1 MADGQTN
8 YAATLNVDDVKRKA
22 AEAGKAFESMGNTAQ
37 KEGMRMDEA
46 FKLMAK
52 TVASFTAGFFS
63 VSAVVGFT
71 KQIINVRSEI
81 QSLEVSF
88 KTLLGDE
95 EKAVKLM
102 ADIRKFAANTPM
114 QMNDLAAGAKTLL
127 AFNIEA
133 ERVMPILQA
142 LGDISMGD
150 SQKFQSLTLAFS
162 QMSSAGRLMGQDLM
176 QMINAGFNPLA
187 QISEKTGKS
196 IGQLKE
202 EMSAGKISVDMVTE
216 AFMDATSEGGKFYG
230 MLEQQ
235 SKGIQGSFSNVQGA
249 LQDMMNEIGEKL
261 QEPVTDTLHGLQSLI
276 QNYEKVGK
284 VLATLVATY
293 GSYKAAIMVTVAAEK
308 VAQRVELQLGLAKLE
323 GIAITRRQALATIL
337 QKDATLLLTKAQ
349 KLLNATML
357 KNPFVLAAT
366 AVVGLVSA
374 YFLLRKRTDEAK
386 LAQEQYD
393 AVVKG
398 QEEST
403 QTRKDALDTIIQKI
417 KDETA
422 TVYERAEAYKAFAEQ
437 FPDLFRQYKETGE
450 LTDEMKVKIDALIA
464 DQSKLNEEIEKQ
476 GTADLQNSLQALESE
491 YTKIIRLREKWKN
504 SNNGSAISAEA
515 REYNEAWRQYQE
527 QAKEAG
533 FGNDDRAAVAY
544 LKSQIDAQEKY
555 LKERLDNIR
564 NAEWAA
570 KPITAKIEITQE
582 SLNYAE
588 KELKDAKKKAEAKP
602 WNPKVQLDLSMA
614 EKQVQWLKSQ
624 LFAFQGEQASMK
636 VRDLTAI
643 LSEIHQA
650 EKVLTIARAAAK
662 GNATD
667 SNKKKVEEA
676 QADLDKLKKEYE
688 LVTGKS
694 YDQVV
699 KSGKD
704 RLKAQIDANNAFKD
718 EEMAFAEWQK
728 KQAKQAG
735 FERTQAD
742 IDARE
747 DGLEKTLMQINLDY
761 EKQKFT
767 IEENEKDMVERV
779 RRYREAEWAKLN
791 PQKKKEDNPYS
802 VVGSVTA
809 KDLGEDQKKQ
819 IEQQY
824 RIAKEVKVK
833 AVADANKNVLDEVRS
848 YEERRLKI
856 QEKFARKRE
865 EIEKAGG
872 SKPHLDE
879 NKRQEDEALKALDEE
894 IASRSDEYQAWLNTI
909 NSMTVRGLKNMLETS
924 RKLLKE
930 MENMPGVDEKTLAIL
945 RAKIATLE
953 REIKTANLSPA
964 QKDLE
969 VWQKY
974 GSEIGKLGDEIST
987 LGDSIGGIVG
997 EGLTALGGM
1006 VGGVV
1011 SAIDGIKQYAVV
1023 STQTIADVSDAA
1035 AQAIRTAEQASVVL
1049 AIVSALIQALQKFD
1063 NFMNES
1069 GLGEKLHYG
1078 NAKVDEAKAHAEAQK
1093 ERLEALEKAY
1103 DRLGKAIDKAYGRS
1117 KAELISEQEENL
1129 RQQIAEL
1136 EQARKEEEED
1146 KEPEK
1151 EKIKEYDNQIDE
1163 RKEKLAD
1170 LHDAEKAAIFGS
1182 DIQSAIESLADAL
1195 VDAWGQGSSAAEAF
1209 KDFARQ
1215 QTRDMLN
1222 NYVRDYIAKM
1232 TYADDL
1238 RKRLEDAML
1247 DGNITDEEWNAI
1259 NTYAEE
1265 SGKKI
1270 EEALAPVIERIKAIE
1285 DEEERRGATKGIAQA
1300 SQDSVD
1306 ELNGRFTVIQGHTYA
1321 LKEST
1326 SSIADSTARLLAV
1339 SNDILGTVRH
1349 IDTTTTDMHTL
1360 MGGMADEMNIMRRSL
1375 SHMELEG
1382 IRLKK

>member
-22 AEAGKAFESMGNTAQ
+22 AEAGRAFESMGNTARE
-37 KEGMRMDEA
+37 EGIRIDEA

-63 VSAVVGFT
+63 VSAVVNFT

-114 QMNDLAAGAKTLL
+114 QMNDLAAGAQTLL

-162 QMSSAGRLMGQDLM
+162 QMSSTGRLLGQDLG

-196 IGQLKE
+196 IGELKQ
-202 EMSAGKISVDMVTE
+202 EMAAGKISVDMVTE
-216 AFMDATSEGGKFYG
+216 AFMDATSEGGKFYN

-249 LQDMMNEIGEKL
+249 LQDTMNEIGEKL

-403 QTRKDALDTIIQKI
+403 RARKDALDTIIQKI

-422 TVYERAEAYKAFAEQ
+422 TVYERTEAYKAFAEQ

-491 YTKIIRLREKWKN
+491 YTKILGLYDKWKH
-504 SNNGSAISAEA
+504 SRDDSTAGAWE
-515 REYNEAWRQYQE
+515 EYTEAWKKYQE

-564 NAEWAA
+564 KAEWAA

-582 SLNYAE
+582 SIDIAE
-588 KELKDAKKKAEAKP
+588 KELENAKKKAEAEP

-614 EKQVQWLKSQ
+614 QKQVEWLKSQ
-624 LFAFQGEQASMK
+624 LFAFQGEQASLK
-636 VRDLTAI
+636 VRDLTVI
-643 LSEIHQA
+643 LSEINKAEEVLALAQA
-650 EKVLTIARAAAK
+650 TARA
-662 GNATD
+662 NSTE
-667 SNKKKVEEA
+667 STRKKAEEA

-699 KSGKD
+699 KAGKD
-704 RLKAQIDANNAFKD
+704 RLKAQIEADNAFKD
-718 EEMAFAEWQK
+718 EERAFAEWQK

-761 EKQKFT
+761 EKQKFA

-824 RIAKEVKVK
+824 RIAEEVKVK

-856 QEKFARKRE
+856 QETFARKRE

-894 IASRSDEYQAWLNTI
+894 IASRSEEYQAWLNTI
-909 NSMTVRGLKNMLETS
+909 NGMTIRGLENMLETS

-953 REIKTANLSPA
+953 RDIKTANLSPA

-987 LGDSIGGIVG
+987 LGDSIGGVVG
-997 EGLTALGGM
+997 ECINDLGGM
-1006 VGGVV
+1006 VNGVV

-1023 STQTIADVSDAA
+1023 STQTIEGVSDAA
-1035 AQAIRTAEQASVVL
+1035 AKAISAAEQATVVL
-1049 AIVSALIQALQKFD
+1049 AVISAAMKVLQGFNNLMD
-1063 NFMNES
+1063 NV
-1069 GLGEKLHYG
+1069 GLGKYEYSNKLAEH
-1078 NAKVDEAKAHAEAQK
+1078 AEAHAKAQK

-1136 EQARKEEEED
+1136 EQARKEEEDD

-1151 EKIKEYDNQIDE
+1151 EKIKEYDDQIDE

-1222 NYVRDYIAKM
+1222 KYVRDYIAKM
-1232 TYADDL
+1232 TYAADL

-1247 DGNITDEEWNAI
+1247 DGNISDEEWNAI

-1306 ELNGRFTVIQGHTYA
+1306 ELNGRFTVIQGHTFA
-1321 LKEST
+1321 LKENT
-1326 SSIADSTARLLAV
+1326 ASIADSTSRLLAV

-1360 MGGMADEMNIMRRSL
+1360 MGGMASEMGNMRRTL
-1375 SHMELEG
+1375 SHIEIEG

>member
-1 MADGQTN
+1 MADGVN
-8 YAATLNVDDVKRKA
+8 FVGTLDNEDIKRKA
-22 AEAGKAFESMGNTAQ
+22 AEAGKAFERMGATAQ
-37 KEGMRMDEA
+37 QEGAKIDEA

-63 VSAVVGFT
+63 VSAVVNFT

-95 EKAVKLM
+95 EKTVKLM

-114 QMNDLAAGAKTLL
+114 QMNDLAAGAQTLL

-162 QMSSAGRLMGQDLM
+162 QMSSTGRLLGQNLG

-196 IGQLKE
+196 IGELKQ
-202 EMSAGKISVDMVTE
+202 EMAAGKISVDMVTE

-235 SKGIQGSFSNVQGA
+235 SKGIQGSFSNVKGA

-293 GSYKAAIMVTVAAEK
+293 GSYKAAVIAVTAAEAVRTE
-308 VAQRVELQLGLAKLE
+308 VANGYTIAMQLQFRWMLLVEK
-323 GIAITRRQALATIL
+323 L
-337 QKDATLLLTKAQ
+337 QKSML
-349 KLLNATML
+349 L
-357 KNPFVLAAT
+357 KNPYVLMAT
-366 AVVGLVSA
+366 AVLSLVSA
-374 YFLLRKRTDEAK
+374 LVILRKRTDEAK
-386 LAQEQYD
+386 MAQEALNRETSKSFERSED
-393 AVVKG
+393 LKNKV
-398 QEEST
+398 EE
-403 QTRKDALDTIIQKI
+403 
-417 KDETA
+417 
-422 TVYERAEAYKAFAEQ
+422 YKAILDDDTAS
-437 FPDLFRQYKETGE
+437 E
-450 LTDEMKVKIDALIA
+450 LAHYHAL
-464 DQSKLNEEIEKQ
+464 QQLK
-476 GTADLQNSLQALESE
+476 ALLPN
-491 YTKIIRLREKWKN
+491 YLKDVNT
-504 SNNGSAISAEA
+504 
-515 REYNEAWRQYQE
+515 YNEYLQRRKELLDGMPQAEDE
-527 QAKEAG
+527 Q
-533 FGNDDRAAVAY
+533 GNRTLEEKIA
-544 LKSQIDAQEKY
+544 LMEKY
-555 LKERLDNIR
+555 LQLQQAGLYQKGESYLEYDKRIEQDFGSYEEYQKQFNEVKKMVQEFYDSVEDENKGTLDQFVKSTIAADKEILENRKRDQKAAAEAAVPIR
-564 NAEWAA
+564 Q
-570 KPITAKIEITQE
+570 KIELKKEEIDKIQQQVNDLKKKIENNPAKFHVDSEQLTELLSKLGLLKSELAGLEQQQALAPVKDLKAITKAIDVANAALVKAQ
-582 SLNYAE
+582 N
-588 KELKDAKKKAEAKP
+588 DAKKYGLDATTSKAIADAEASLESAK
-602 WNPKVQLDLSMA
+602 KDY
-614 EKQVQWLKSQ
+614 K
-624 LFAFQGEQASMK
+624 
-636 VRDLTAI
+636 
-643 LSEIHQA
+643 
-650 EKVLTIARAAAK
+650 TIM
-662 GNATD
+662 
-667 SNKKKVEEA
+667 
-676 QADLDKLKKEYE
+676 
-688 LVTGKS
+688 GKD

-699 KSGKD
+699 KEGKD
-704 RLKAQIDANNAFKD
+704 RLKAQKEVNKAF
-718 EEMAFAEWQK
+718 ENEAREFAEWQK
-728 KQAKQAG
+728 KQATQAG

-761 EKQKFT
+761 EKQKLT

-824 RIAKEVKVK
+824 RIAEEVKVK

-865 EIEKAGG
+865 EIKKAGG

-894 IASRSDEYQAWLNTI
+894 IAARSDEYQAWLNTV
-909 NSMTVRGLKNMLETS
+909 NSMTVRGLENMLETS

-953 REIKTANLSPA
+953 RDIKTANLSPA

-987 LGDSIGGIVG
+987 LGDSIGGVVG
-997 EGLTALGGM
+997 ECINDLGGM
-1006 VGGVV
+1006 VNGVV
-1011 SAIDGIKQYAVV
+1011 SAIDGIKQFAVV
-1023 STQTIADVSDAA
+1023 SSQKIVDVSDAA

-1049 AIVSALIQALQKFD
+1049 AVISAAMKILQGFNDLMD
-1063 NFMNES
+1063 NV
-1069 GLGEKLHYG
+1069 GLGKYEYSNRLAEH
-1078 NAKVDEAKAHAEAQK
+1078 AEAHAEAQK

-1136 EQARKEEEED
+1136 EQARKEEEEGKD
-1146 KEPEK
+1146 PEK
-1151 EKIKEYDNQIDE
+1151 EKKIKEYDNQIDE

-1238 RKRLEDAML
+1238 RKRLENAID

-1306 ELNGRFTVIQGHTYA
+1306 ELNGRFTVIQGHTFA

-1349 IDTTTTDMHTL
+1349 IDTTTTDIHTL

>member
-8 YAATLNVDDVKRKA
+8 FAATLNVDDVKRKA
-22 AEAGKAFESMGNTAQ
+22 AEAGRAFESMGNTAQ
-37 KEGMRMDEA
+37 EEGRKIDQSFSKIGVAIAGA
-46 FKLMAK
+46 FSITA
-52 TVASFTAGFFS
+52 AAGF
-63 VSAVVGFT
+63 V
-71 KQIINVRSEI
+71 KQIMSVRSEI

-102 ADIRKFAANTPM
+102 SDIRKFAANTPM
-114 QMNDLAAGAKTLL
+114 QMNDLAAGAQTLL

-162 QMSSAGRLMGQDLM
+162 QMSSTGRLLGQDLG

-196 IGQLKE
+196 IGELKQ
-202 EMSAGKISVDMVTE
+202 EMAAGKISVDMVTE
-216 AFMDATSEGGKFYG
+216 AFMDATSEGGKFYN

-235 SKGIQGSFSNVQGA
+235 SKGIQGSLSNVQGA
-249 LQDMMNEIGEKL
+249 LQDMMNELGEKL

-293 GSYKAAIMVTVAAEK
+293 GGYKSAIMVTVAAEK

-366 AVVGLVSA
+366 AMVGLVSA

-403 QTRKDALDTIIQKI
+403 GTRKEALDTIIQKI

-422 TVYERAEAYKAFAEQ
+422 TVYERTEAYKAFAEQ
-437 FPDLFRQYKETGE
+437 FPDLFMQYKETGE
-450 LTDEMKVKIDALIA
+450 LTDEMKVKINELIA

-476 GTADLQNSLQALESE
+476 GTADLQNSLQALEAE
-491 YTKIIRLREKWKN
+491 YAKIIRLREKWKN

-533 FGNDDRAAVAY
+533 FGNGDRAVVAY
-544 LKSQIDAQEKY
+544 LKSRIDAQEKY
-555 LKERLDNIR
+555 LKERLDDIR
-564 NAEWAA
+564 KAEWAA

-582 SLNYAE
+582 SLNNAE
-588 KELKDAKKKAEAKP
+588 KELEDAKKKAEAEP

-614 EKQVQWLKSQ
+614 EKQVEWLKSQ
-624 LFAFQGEQASMK
+624 LFAFQGEQASLK
-636 VRDLTAI
+636 VRDLTVI
-643 LSEIHQA
+643 LREISQA
-650 EKVLTIARAAAK
+650 EEALAIARANANNRDK
-662 GNATD
+662 GGASD
-667 SNKKKVEEA
+667 SNKKKIEEA

-699 KSGKD
+699 KAGKD
-704 RLKAQIDANNAFKD
+704 RQKAQIEANNAFKA
-718 EEMAFAEWQK
+718 EARAFAEWQK
-728 KQAKQAG
+728 EQA
-735 FERTQAD
+735 TQAILEQTQAT
-742 IDARE
+742 IDTME
-747 DGLEKTLMQINLDY
+747 DGLDKTLKQIDLDY
-761 EKQKFT
+761 KKQLDAVEQHEKE
-767 IEENEKDMVERV
+767 ILEKKRKLKEK
-779 RRYREAEWAKLN
+779 EWAALHPN
-791 PQKKKEDNPYS
+791 AAKEENPYS
-802 VVGSVTA
+802 EEHA
-809 KDLGEDQKKQ
+809 KLEMLLEKAEQDALDKQ
-819 IEQQY
+819 IKAAEA
-824 RIAKEVKVK
+824 RRNK
-833 AVADANKNVLDEVRS
+833 AVVDAYKNVLDEVRS

-856 QEKFARKRE
+856 QETFARKRE

-872 SKPHLDE
+872 SQANLDE
-879 NKRQEDEALKALDEE
+879 NKRQEDEALKSLDEE
-894 IASRSDEYQAWLNTI
+894 IASRSDRYQSWLTTI
-909 NSMTVRGLKNMLETS
+909 NGMTVKGLENMLDTTRRVLEG
-924 RKLLKE
+924 
-930 MENMPGVDEKTLAIL
+930 MEKMPGVNENTLAIL
-945 RAKIATLE
+945 RAQINTLE
-953 REIKTANLSPA
+953 REIKSANLTPE

-974 GSEIGKLGDEIST
+974 GSEIGKLGDEISN
-987 LGDSIGGIVG
+987 LGDTIGGVVG
-997 EGLTALGGM
+997 EGLNALGGM

-1023 STQTIADVSDAA
+1023 STQTIEGVSEAA
-1035 AQAIRTAEQASVVL
+1035 AAAIRTAEQASVVL
-1049 AIVSALIQALQKFD
+1049 AIVSALLQVTQKFN
-1063 NFMNES
+1063 NFMKES
-1069 GLGEKLHYG
+1069 GL
-1078 NAKVDEAKAHAEAQK
+1078 AESMGMQEPDAEMKRQEK
-1093 ERLEALEKAY
+1093 EREKRLNDLTKAY
-1103 DRLGKAIDKAYGRS
+1103 DKLGDAIDKAYGES
-1117 KAELISEQEENL
+1117 KARLVQEQAENL

-1136 EQARKEEEED
+1136 EQARSEEEAKKNPDEDVLNDYNDQADQAREKMEELHD
-1146 KEPEK
+1146 KEM
-1151 EKIKEYDNQIDE
+1151 
-1163 RKEKLAD
+1163 
-1170 LHDAEKAAIFGS
+1170 AAIFGS

-1195 VDAWGQGSSAAEAF
+1195 VNAWSEGSSAAESY

-1215 QTRDMLN
+1215 QTKAMLTE
-1222 NYVRDYIAKM
+1222 YVKEYIAQMKLAKQLRSRIKAAN
-1232 TYADDL
+1232 AD
-1238 RKRLEDAML
+1238 
-1247 DGNITDEEWNAI
+1247 GTITNEEWNAI
-1259 NTYAEE
+1259 NAYAEE
-1265 SGKKI
+1265 QGRKV
-1270 EEALAPVIERIKAIE
+1270 EEALAPIIERIRQLGQ
-1285 DEEERRGATKGIAQA
+1285 EEERRAGTKGIAQA
-1300 SQDSVD
+1300 SQESVN
-1306 ELNGRFTVIQGHTYA
+1306 ELNGRFTAIQGHTYGI
-1321 LKEST
+1321 KQDT
-1326 SSIADSTARLLAV
+1326 SSIADSTFRLLAV
-1339 SNDILGTVRH
+1339 SNDILGTVRSIDNTTSS
-1349 IDTTTTDMHTL
+1349 IDTRL
-1360 MGGMADEMNIMRRSL
+1360 ADIHNTMVYLRRSM
-1375 SHMELEG
+1375 SG
-1382 IRLKK
+1382 IEQNGLKLK